1 MSAEGAALN
10 PVTEHEAE
18 LTLSDGVQ
26 LRSRLWHPQRGGP
39 WPALVMR
46 QPYGRSIAST
56 VTYAHPRWWAEQGYL
71 VVVQD
76 EALGNQATQST
87 GAAWDVIDAVA
98 AGAVKVVVV
107 GCRDRSQFIAVG
119 LSGHHHGGDLAI
131 LLELSNDPVDGAK
144 TQRVDDL
151 RG

>member
-18 LTLSDGVQ
+18 LALSDGVR

-56 VTYAHPRWWAEQGYL
+56 VT
-71 VVVQD
+71 
-76 EALGNQATQST
+76 
-87 GAAWDVIDAVA
+87 
-98 AGAVKVVVV
+98 
-107 GCRDRSQFIAVG
+107 
-119 LSGHHHGGDLAI
+119 
-131 LLELSNDPVDGAK
+131 
-144 TQRVDDL
+144 
-151 RG
+151 